1 MHVTLLKFTHL
12 ANIEVEK
19 TNTLKQVETVVQTPD
34 LLSSLG
40 MDKCTCK
47 NEGIA
52 LIKPCLM
59 APWSISNTEASKIL
73 ATVHLE
79 GWLTRIECL

>member
-19 TNTLKQVETVVQTPD
+19 ANTLKQVETVVQTPD
-34 LLSSLG
+34 LLFSLG

-52 LIKPCLM
+52 QFMLNGSL
-59 APWSISNTEASKIL
+59 
-73 ATVHLE
+73 VHLKY
-79 GWLTRIECL
+79 RSI